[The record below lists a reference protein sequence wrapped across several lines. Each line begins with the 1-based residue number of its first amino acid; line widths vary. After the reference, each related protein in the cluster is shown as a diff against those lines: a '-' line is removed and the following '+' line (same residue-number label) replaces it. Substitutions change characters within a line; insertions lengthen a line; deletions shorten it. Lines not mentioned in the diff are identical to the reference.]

1 MKIRIPQSEL
11 ITKLNE
17 AIRFISSKGNSPLLS
32 GFYFSADTAQLTVRT
47 SSGSVVYQSSLPCSV
62 ETPGIVVVPAS
73 LFLSILKSLE
83 AGEVEVSL
91 EGDTVVLVQ
100 GKSRSEIATLPSEG
114 FPSLKTFE
122 KPQEFVLPVTEFVQN
137 GKKVLIAAS
146 TDETKPVLTA
156 LALETAQPNALVSTD
171 GFRLFRMQT
180 DLSLDQAGM
189 FLLPARTIKD
199 LFGILE
205 KADQPTIQ
213 CTTDEKRQELLF
225 QFGADE
231 QRTSLQISE
240 IQGEFP
246 PYQAIIPESVAFTF
260 TVDRELLQQKVNQ
273 AMIFA
278 REFSS
283 IVVFWVENNE
293 LVIASQANVRGKTE
307 ARLPL
312 LSSEGEPVKFACN
325 GKYVLD
331 FLASVESEGIM
342 IQGNESLKP
351 VLLRVPNDPAYLY
364 LIMPF
369 KLSE

>member
-11 ITKLNE
+11 ISKLNE
-17 AIRFISSKGNSPLLS
+17 AIRFIASKSSSPLLS
-32 GFYFSADTAQLTVRT
+32 GFYFSAEGNSLSLRT
-47 SSGSVVYQSSLPCSV
+47 STGSVIYQSSLPCTV
-62 ETPGIVVVPAS
+62 QEPGTIVVPAT

-83 AGEVEVSL
+83 SSEVEL
-91 EGDTVVLVQ
+91 TTEGEILLLVQ
-100 GKSRSEIATLPSEG
+100 GRSRSEIATLPSEG
-114 FPSLKTFE
+114 FPSLKEFE
-122 KPQEFVLPVTEFVQN
+122 QPQNFVLPVAEFVQN

-171 GFRLFRMQT
+171 GFRLFRLQT
-180 DLSLDQAGM
+180 DLSLDQQGM
-189 FLLPARTIKD
+189 FLLPAKTVKD

-205 KADQPTIQ
+205 KSEQSTIN

-225 QFGADE
+225 QFGD
-231 QRTSLQISE
+231 TSLQVSA

-260 TVDRELLQQKVNQ
+260 TVDRETLQQKVNQ

-307 ARLPL
+307 SRLPL

-331 FLASVESEGIM
+331 FLASVESDAIM

-351 VLLRVPNDPAYLY
+351 ILLRLPEDPAYLY